1 MKVKMNLRKDE
12 SGIVTDPIVML
23 GGAAVIVVLLLVAYL
38 LGMIWD
44 IVGGSLIIVGFV
56 TAMQFG
62 PFLKG
67 WIGVAA
73 GLIIGVCGLIV
84 LGIL

>member
-1 MKVKMNLRKDE
+1 MKVKTNLGKDE
-12 SGIVTDPIVML
+12 SGIVTDPIIML

-44 IVGGSLIIVGFV
+44 IVGGGLIIVGFV
-56 TAMQFG
+56 TAMQFT
-62 PFLKG
+62 PLKG

-73 GLIIGVCGLIV
+73 GLIIGVCGLV
-84 LGIL
+84 LLGIL

>member
-44 IVGGSLIIVGFV
+44 IVGGGMLILAFAV
-56 TAMQFG
+56 AMQFT
-62 PFLKG
+62 PLKG

-73 GLIIGVCGLIV
+73 GLIIGVCGLV
-84 LGIL
+84 LLGIL